1 MADNITS
8 RLDGDCRALVVPLA
22 RARRVEVRVWDLP
35 TRVFHWALLACVIGT
50 VASAQLG
57 GNWMDWHP
65 RFGAAVLGL
74 LMFRIIWGFAGPR
87 YARFKSF
94 AHGPQVVW
102 ANLKAERNRSQRH
115 AGHSPAGGASVFAL
129 LGVLV
134 ALSASGLLSSDSI
147 SVEGALV
154 RFASESI
161 VNWATRV
168 HVWLQWVLYTLV
180 GLHLAAV
187 LAYLLLKKDNL
198 IGPMIHGNKTG
209 IRAREAAD
217 SFAVRLI
224 GLVLMGGAV
233 AAAILIAAPPS

>member
-1 MADNITS
+1 MADDTTS
-8 RLDGDCRALVVPLA
+8 RLDGDWPALAVPMA
-22 RARRVEVRVWDLP
+22 RARRAGVRVWDLP
-35 TRVFHWALLACVIGT
+35 TRVFHWALLACVIGA

-65 RFGAAVLGL
+65 RCGAAILGL
-74 LMFRIIWGFAGPR
+74 LVFRIIWGFAGPR
-87 YARFKSF
+87 YARFRSF
-94 AHGPQVVW
+94 AHGPQAVW
-102 ANLKAERNRSQRH
+102 AHLKAARNRSHRH
-115 AGHSPAGGASVFAL
+115 AGHSPAGWASVFAM

-147 SVEGALV
+147 SLEGALV

-161 VNWATRV
+161 VDWATRV

-187 LAYLLLKKDNL
+187 LAYLLVKKDNL
-198 IGPMIHGNKTG
+198 IGPMVHGDKTG

-217 SFAVRLI
+217 SFGVRLV
-224 GLVLMGGAV
+224 GLALMGGAV
-233 AAAILIAAPPS
+233 AAAILITAPL